1 MKKSLFILLLAAL
14 AIMSCNRPE
23 SPRENLQKSISEFS
37 KKHIDLNIVTNYYPK
52 EYTEVR
58 TDSII
63 ANTFKVSIKNYSR
76 MDSQILVDSE
86 TDDTKTKINYHRVFE
101 SEIKIALASKPLFS
115 TIINAEDF
123 KDASQPEFW
132 NNATL
137 EHVWVNQD
145 TSTDTEINLS
155 ISFINPKHN
164 TYKLYEL
171 VVDNRGAQRINL
183 IEEHS

>member
-1 MKKSLFILLLAAL
+1 MRKALFIISATILVAY
-14 AIMSCNRPE
+14 SCKRTE

-37 KKHIDLNIVTNYYPK
+37 KKHTDLNIVTNYYPK

-86 TDDTKTKINYHRVFE
+86 TEDKKTKINYHRVFE
-101 SEIKIALASKPLFS
+101 SEIRIASATKPLFS
-115 TIINAEDF
+115 ATINAENF
-123 KDASQPEFW
+123 KHATQSDFW

-145 TSTDTEINLS
+145 TSNDHEINLS
-155 ISFINPKHN
+155 ISFINPK
-164 TYKLYEL
+164 TKAYKLYEL
-171 VVDNRGAQRINL
+171 MVNHRGAQYLSL